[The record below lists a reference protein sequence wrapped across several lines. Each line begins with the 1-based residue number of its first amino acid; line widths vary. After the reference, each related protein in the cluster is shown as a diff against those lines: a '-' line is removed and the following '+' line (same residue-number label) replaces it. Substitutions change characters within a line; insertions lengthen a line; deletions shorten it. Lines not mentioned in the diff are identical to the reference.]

1 MLDRVAVK
9 AEIDRTLRELG
20 IEQVGRVAGR
30 EVLRAGRRGRTG
42 WLHEWRESGN
52 QSESDCNP
60 IAKKMGG
67 RRTADRPSL
76 GRKRPRSS
84 AKTLPEESDT
94 VVARMRAKCCAAK
107 RL

>member
-9 AEIDRTLRELG
+9 AEIDRALHELG
-20 IEQVGRVAGR
+20 IEQVGRLAGH

-42 WLHEWRESGN
+42 WLHERRESGN

-60 IAKKMGG
+60 IAEKNGG
-67 RRTADRPSL
+67 RRTAGRPSL

-84 AKTLPEESDT
+84 VKTLPE
-94 VVARMRAKCCAAK
+94 
-107 RL
+107 